1 MEPLQPAT
9 PEDGM
14 PKLPAS
20 KSFDLLSQPTKI
32 DFPAGLL
39 NPPQANTSLHGAR
52 EAVAST
58 VTAPVAKAT
67 TYSVDAPSETVEGRI
82 QGLLDSNSNYMNR
95 ARSRGQ
101 MAAGRR
107 GLLNS
112 TMAGTSGEAAAI
124 DAAMPI
130 AATDAARYGRVSDI
144 NNATTN
150 QFAQFNAGNELAAST
165 TNAQLGTNVSLA
177 NMGEAGQNTRFDKS
191 LVQETQRLATQ
202 HGYDLETAKNLASS
216 NKLTQDADIAFRT
229 AMQTMDI
236 ASRTAMQT
244 SAQDSAKEL
253 ANIQADYQTLIR
265 TDASASQAINTA
277 AQARLE
283 LAKNATNMPPEALKA
298 AMNMIN
304 NQLKAALNLHG
315 SINGVDL
322 TGLLD
327 TFGGDATVVQ
337 TPAATATSS
346 AAPSAPAATPITTK
360 TGVSFSSDDVKNYM
374 TQGNF
379 PQTGKGF
386 MQAMQKWNTSNPSK
400 SLSLDDLGAA
410 YGMSPA
416 QTAAWMKAN
425 PG

>member
-1 MEPLQPAT
+1 
-9 PEDGM
+9 
-14 PKLPAS
+14 
-20 KSFDLLSQPTKI
+20 
-32 DFPAGLL
+32 
-39 NPPQANTSLHGAR
+39 
-52 EAVAST
+52 
-58 VTAPVAKAT
+58 
-67 TYSVDAPSETVEGRI
+67 
-82 QGLLDSNSNYMNR
+82 
-95 ARSRGQ
+95 

-112 TMAGTSGEAAAI
+112 TMAGTAGEAAAI

-150 QFAQFNAGNELAAST
+150 QFAQFNAGNELSAST

-177 NMGEAGQNTRFDKS
+177 NMQEAGQNTRFDKN

-236 ASRTAMQT
+236 TSRTAMQQ

-277 AQARLE
+277 AQARLD

-304 NQLKAALNLHG
+304 NQLKSALNLHG

-322 TGLLD
+322 TSLLD

-337 TPAATATSS
+337 TPPPPTLTADN
-346 AAPSAPAATPITTK
+346 IK
-360 TGVSFSSDDVKNYM
+360 QYM
-374 TQGNF
+374 TQNNF
-379 PQTGKGF
+379 DQNSAEGF
-386 MQAMQKWNTSNPSK
+386 KAAVRQYNTK
-400 SLSLDDLGAA
+400 D
-410 YGMSPA
+410 
-416 QTAAWMKAN
+416 N
-425 PG
+425 PGNPISIFDIGKAFGMTPEQTQKMMAEHP